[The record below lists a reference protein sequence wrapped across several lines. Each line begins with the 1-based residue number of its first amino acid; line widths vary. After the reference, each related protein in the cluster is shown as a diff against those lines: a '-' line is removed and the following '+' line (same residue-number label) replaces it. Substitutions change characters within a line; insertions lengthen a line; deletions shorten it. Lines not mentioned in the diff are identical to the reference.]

1 MNQEE
6 RREKRK
12 KDTQSAVIVV
22 AVFFIVLAVLIG
34 GIVFAVHKFVKP
46 GADKP
51 EKNTESVTTEATEE
65 PETTPVTEVSDPLMD
80 QAMQIAAG
88 MTLEQKVAQMF
99 MITPDALTGVDGAT
113 MAGDSTKAAYTQYP
127 VGGLIYMAKNLT
139 GTDQTTQMLTNMKN
153 YSQEIVGIPVFLGV
167 DEEGGTVARIAS
179 NSAFGVTDVG
189 NMSDV
194 GATGDSQNAYNAGS
208 TIGSYL
214 AALGFNVDFAPVA
227 DVLTNPDNQVI
238 GQRSFGSD
246 AQTVAGMVTS
256 ELQGLSAAGV
266 YGMVKHFPG
275 HGGTSGDSHD
285 GAVSTDKTLEEL
297 MAEELVP
304 FQSAI
309 DGGVNFVMV
318 GHISAP
324 NVTGDNAP
332 ATLSKVLITDVLR
345 GQMGYNGIVITD
357 AMNMEA
363 ITGFYNSDKAAVLA
377 VTAGADMILMPADY
391 NTAYTGI
398 LNAVNDGTI
407 TEERINESVTRIV
420 KAKLAMGQP

>member
-113 MAGDSTKAAYTQYP
+113 MAGDSTKTAYTQYP

-139 GTDQTTQMLTNMKN
+139 GTDQTAQMLTNMKN

-208 TIGSYL
+208 TIGTYL
-214 AALGFNVDFAPVA
+214 NTLGFNMDFAPVA
-227 DVLTNPDNQVI
+227 DVLTNPDNTVI
-238 GQRSFGSD
+238 KDRSFGSD
-246 AQTVAGMVTS
+246 SQLVADMVCA
-256 ELQGLSAAGV
+256 EMQGLNEHQILSV
-266 YGMVKHFPG
+266 VKHFPG
-275 HGGTSGDSHD
+275 QGATAGDSHD
-285 GAVSTDKTLEEL
+285 GAVSTDKSLDDL
-297 MAEELVP
+297 LANELVP
-304 FQSAI
+304 FQQA
-309 DGGVNFVMV
+309 VNNGASFVMV

-324 NVTGDNAP
+324 AVTGDDTP
-332 ATLSKVLITDVLR
+332 ASLSSVMVTDVLR
-345 GQMGYNGIVITD
+345 NQLGFHGVVITD
-357 AMNMEA
+357 AMNMGA
-363 ITGFYNSDKAAVLA
+363 VTGTYSSADAA
-377 VTAGADMILMPADY
+377 VTAIQAGVDMILMPEDFQS
-391 NTAYTGI
+391 AYQGVMDAVTG
-398 LNAVNDGTI
+398 GTI
-407 TEERINESVTRIV
+407 TEDRINESVARIIKV
-420 KAKLAMGQP
+420 KLTM

>member
-113 MAGDSTKAAYTQYP
+113 MAGDSTKTAYTQYP

-139 GTDQTTQMLTNMKN
+139 GTDQTTQMLTNMKS

-194 GATGDSQNAYNAGS
+194 GATGDSQ
-208 TIGSYL
+208 
-214 AALGFNVDFAPVA
+214 
-227 DVLTNPDNQVI
+227 
-238 GQRSFGSD
+238 
-246 AQTVAGMVTS
+246 
-256 ELQGLSAAGV
+256 LS
-266 YGMVKHFPG
+266 
-275 HGGTSGDSHD
+275 
-285 GAVSTDKTLEEL
+285 L
-297 MAEELVP
+297 
-304 FQSAI
+304 I
-309 DGGVNFVMV
+309 
-318 GHISAP
+318 HI
-324 NVTGDNAP
+324 
-332 ATLSKVLITDVLR
+332 
-345 GQMGYNGIVITD
+345 
-357 AMNMEA
+357 
-363 ITGFYNSDKAAVLA
+363 
-377 VTAGADMILMPADY
+377 
-391 NTAYTGI
+391 
-398 LNAVNDGTI
+398 
-407 TEERINESVTRIV
+407 
-420 KAKLAMGQP
+420 

>member
-1 MNQEE
+1 MPDMHCGIEVCRIKAKARRALRGRNTQIKIPQRGNTQMNQEE

-46 GADKP
+46 GVNKP

-139 GTDQTTQMLTNMKN
+139 GTDQTTQMLTNMKS

-208 TIGSYL
+208 TIGTYL
-214 AALGFNVDFAPVA
+214 NTLGFNMDFAPVA
-227 DVLTNPDNQVI
+227 DVP
-238 GQRSFGSD
+238 SFFLM
-246 AQTVAGMVTS
+246 TI
-256 ELQGLSAAGV
+256 LS
-266 YGMVKHFPG
+266 YCIFL
-275 HGGTSGDSHD
+275 
-285 GAVSTDKTLEEL
+285 STHSTL
-297 MAEELVP
+297 
-304 FQSAI
+304 
-309 DGGVNFVMV
+309 
-318 GHISAP
+318 
-324 NVTGDNAP
+324 
-332 ATLSKVLITDVLR
+332 
-345 GQMGYNGIVITD
+345 
-357 AMNMEA
+357 
-363 ITGFYNSDKAAVLA
+363 
-377 VTAGADMILMPADY
+377 
-391 NTAYTGI
+391 
-398 LNAVNDGTI
+398 
-407 TEERINESVTRIV
+407 
-420 KAKLAMGQP
+420 

>member
-88 MTLEQKVAQMF
+88 MTLEQKVAQM
-99 MITPDALTGVDGAT
+99 ITPDALTGVDGAT
-113 MAGDSTKAAYTQYP
+113 MAGDSTKTAYTQYP

-139 GTDQTTQMLTNMKN
+139 GTDQTTQMLTNMKS

-208 TIGSYL
+208 TIGTYL
-214 AALGFNVDFAPVA
+214 NTLGFNMDFAP
-227 DVLTNPDNQVI
+227 
-238 GQRSFGSD
+238 R
-246 AQTVAGMVTS
+246 MC
-256 ELQGLSAAGV
+256 
-266 YGMVKHFPG
+266 
-275 HGGTSGDSHD
+275 
-285 GAVSTDKTLEEL
+285 
-297 MAEELVP
+297 
-304 FQSAI
+304 
-309 DGGVNFVMV
+309 
-318 GHISAP
+318 
-324 NVTGDNAP
+324 
-332 ATLSKVLITDVLR
+332 
-345 GQMGYNGIVITD
+345 
-357 AMNMEA
+357 
-363 ITGFYNSDKAAVLA
+363 
-377 VTAGADMILMPADY
+377 
-391 NTAYTGI
+391 
-398 LNAVNDGTI
+398 
-407 TEERINESVTRIV
+407 
-420 KAKLAMGQP
+420 